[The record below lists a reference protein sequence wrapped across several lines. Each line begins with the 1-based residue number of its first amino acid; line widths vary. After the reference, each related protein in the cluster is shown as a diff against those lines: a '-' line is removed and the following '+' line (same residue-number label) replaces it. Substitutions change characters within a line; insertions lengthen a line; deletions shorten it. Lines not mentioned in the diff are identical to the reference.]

1 MTETEV
7 WILVGIAC
15 FGFLIALAARCGLPD
30 RDNPYRAESER

>member
-7 WILVGIAC
+7 WILVGIFWFAVV
-15 FGFLIALAARCGLPD
+15 FALAARCGLPD